1 MAGETAKTRA
11 VCLDIRPWS
20 RTSHIVTWLAETGP
34 VTTSVKGAVRPKSQF
49 LGQYDFNYSCEL
61 VYYLNSRGDI
71 HALRECMPA
80 DTRDYLREDWR
91 RLSLAAYFRSVAGM
105 MCPNGPE
112 ARKWLELL
120 ESSLDELADGEG
132 ALPRMIRFDLAAL
145 DLAGI
150 GPDFGNYSKSE
161 EWSTFSL
168 ESGRFGASGRSIR
181 MPIEV
186 CEYLAG
192 GARAEKNSQ
201 ITLEAARV
209 IGVYYSFHTGHPLPV
224 RRLTAGLIANT
235 QEKEPQEKQ
244 T

>member
-80 DTRDYLREDWR
+80 ETRDYLREDWR

-120 ESSLDELADGEG
+120 ESSLDKLADGED
-132 ALPRMIRFDLAAL
+132 ALRQMIGFDLAAL

-150 GPDFGNYSKSE
+150 GPDFGDYSKDA
-161 EWSTFSL
+161 EWSAFSV

-181 MPIEV
+181 VSREA
-186 CEYLAG
+186 CRYLAG
-192 GARAEKNSQ
+192 ENPGENNSQ
-201 ITLEAARV
+201 ILLEATRV
-209 IGVYYSFHTGHPLPV
+209 ISVYYTFHTGHPVPA
-224 RRLTAGLIANT
+224 RRLTAGLISKRR
-235 QEKEPQEKQ
+235 ER
-244 T
+244 